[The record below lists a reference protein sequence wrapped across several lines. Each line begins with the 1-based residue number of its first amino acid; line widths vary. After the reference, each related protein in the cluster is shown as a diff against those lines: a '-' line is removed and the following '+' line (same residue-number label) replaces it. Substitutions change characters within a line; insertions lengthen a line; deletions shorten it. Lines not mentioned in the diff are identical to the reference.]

1 MISILIVDDHRLVRE
16 TWAMVLS
23 RDKRF
28 KVVGT
33 CSDSQEAIL
42 MSEKKR
48 PDIVLMDIHMPAGSG
63 IEATRRI
70 RKKSPDTGII
80 AVSMYNQA
88 VYARKILQMGAS
100 GYVTKNSSPEEMM
113 KAVLEVSKGNRFI
126 CAEMEERMK
135 ETDSDR
141 SANSKIGT
149 LTEREMDVLHLIRRG
164 LSSAEISAK
173 LNIGLKTTESHRHNI
188 MRKLGQKNTPA
199 LIYYLNAHMVPL

>member
-1 MISILIVDDHRLVRE
+1 MISILIVDDHRLIRE
-16 TWAMVLS
+16 SWAMVLS
-23 RDKRF
+23 RNKRF
-28 KVVGT
+28 RVIGT
-33 CSDSQEAIL
+33 CGNSEDAIL

-48 PDIVLMDIHMPAGSG
+48 PDIVLMDIHMPDGSG
-63 IEATRRI
+63 MEATRRI
-70 RKKSPDTGII
+70 RKKSPETAVI

-88 VYARKILQMGAS
+88 VYAKRILQMGAV
-100 GYVTKNSSPEEMM
+100 GYVTKNSSPEEMIN
-113 KAVLEVSKGNRFI
+113 AILEVSKGNQFI
-126 CAEMEERMK
+126 CSEMEERMK